1 MEPETRDRVRTAL
14 DERARIANRICL
26 NLIEWRTQPDADTV
40 KEWQKADAEVTEAI
54 DQALNEG
61 LMG

>member
-1 MEPETRDRVRTAL
+1 MEPETRDRLQVAMEDRN
-14 DERARIANRICL
+14 RIANRICL
-26 NLIEWRTQPDADTV
+26 NLIEWRTQPDAETI

-61 LMG
+61 ILN